1 MGIFDRFATMLKSN
15 INDLISRAENP
26 EKMLNQLITDMRG
39 QLDKARQQ
47 VAQAIADEKKLE
59 ADAAAMKKQAE
70 DWERRAMLAVQ
81 EGRDDLAKQA
91 LMRYNEALQGAQAL
105 HETWLKSKQETE
117 ALKHSLRQLNDKIE
131 EAKRKKN
138 ILIARARRAEAQ
150 QRIQDTL
157 AGMGDKSAFES
168 FERMQER
175 IESNERKA
183 IAAAELQEEFTGDKL
198 TREFEQLEYHGSSDQ
213 QLLELKQKMGLLGG
227 GTTEAPKQIKGGAAD
242 ADAEAEVIEENDQA

>member
-1 MGIFDRFATMLKSN
+1 MPDQGTHPPPVPAAEYIDAIAQHVSSVCVITTVHDGQRYGLTATAVSSVCAAPPRLLVCVNKSGLTHDKIVAAGRFAVNVLT
-15 INDLISRAENP
+15 E
-26 EKMLNQLITDMRG
+26 EQE
-39 QLDKARQQ
+39 Q
-47 VAQAIADEKKLE
+47 VA
-59 ADAAAMKKQAE
+59 M
-70 DWERRAMLAVQ
+70 VF
-81 EGRDDLAKQA
+81 
-91 LMRYNEALQGAQAL
+91 
-105 HETWLKSKQETE
+105 
-117 ALKHSLRQLNDKIE
+117 
-131 EAKRKKN
+131 
-138 ILIARARRAEAQ
+138 
-150 QRIQDTL
+150 

-227 GTTEAPKQIKGGAAD
+227 GTTEAPKQIKGGATD